1 MQMQQIQCNNVAQY
15 SSVLSTKYENLSQ
28 AYETII
34 RHCGDDCNR
43 QGLIKT
49 PERAAKAM
57 LFFTKGYEDNLDGKF
72 HIIFN
77 FFSKKYDLRT
87 KVFQ

>member
-1 MQMQQIQCNNVAQY
+1 MQMQQIQFNDVTQHSPMLLTKHNN
-15 SSVLSTKYENLSQ
+15 LCQ

-49 PERAAKAM
+49 PERAAQAM
-57 LFFTKGYEDNLDGKF
+57 LFFTKGYEDNLDGEF
-72 HIIFN
+72 TTQIILF
-77 FFSKKYDLRT
+77 LI
-87 KVFQ
+87 